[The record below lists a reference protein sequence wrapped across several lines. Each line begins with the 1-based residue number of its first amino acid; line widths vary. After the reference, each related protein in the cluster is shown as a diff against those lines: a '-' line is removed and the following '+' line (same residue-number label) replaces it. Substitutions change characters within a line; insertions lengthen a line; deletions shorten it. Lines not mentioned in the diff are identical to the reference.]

1 MICKVSHNSFL
12 CVLVLPLPNQSSG
25 SLIFSVTVSVLL
37 LGHRL
42 NVVFPK
48 IHMLKTVLSRM
59 VLNEGFGM
67 QLDHKGEVLINEIN
81 AFTKKAPERF
91 LILST
96 RCGYQHRKWAL
107 TGHQILPR
115 LGLELPSLQNCEPYI
130 SVYKALILRY
140 FVVVAQTD

>member
-12 CVLVLPLPNQSSG
+12 CVLVLTLPNQSSG

-42 NVVFPK
+42 NAVFPK

-96 RCGYQHRKWAL
+96 ICGYQHRKWAL
-107 TGHQILPR
+107 TGHQI
-115 LGLELPSLQNCEPYI
+115 
-130 SVYKALILRY
+130 
-140 FVVVAQTD
+140 